1 MPGSGLTLCCRTEQ
15 VPPTIS
21 DNQPFYSLRRRIS
34 VFVLAAT
41 LVTALVV
48 TGVSLHSTRN
58 FFYAKV
64 EQRLPG
70 LLTNTSDQVSQWYGQ
85 QLDEITV
92 FGDAPA
98 LRELARDIGSEG
110 GQRRTEI
117 EQFLVHLQ
125 RNSPQFST
133 LILLDKDGET
143 IVSVG
148 EKMTFSPAFRKAA
161 GDISDPMLSGIVRTG
176 AGDAQIASVRLTEDS
191 GEHSAT
197 LHGVLKLESLSAI
210 LKGAQETLAGDFFL
224 VDRNG
229 SYITGTDNR
238 PAGHWFGQPLPI
250 PDATPVVEDY
260 IGDSGE
266 RVVGSRIY
274 IPYIEGA
281 LVVEESYVET
291 FEPVVATLVRTLAI
305 NLGIVCLFSFAAYR
319 IAVSIAR
326 PIDALSKG
334 AQRVAQGDTDFAIPE
349 APSNDEIRVLT
360 QAFNTMTGRLTDQT
374 NQLEESRADLEK
386 ANVQLQSQNS
396 QLQRMNMTLE
406 QLSTTDGLTQLY
418 NYRYF
423 QEYLAREEE
432 RIKRHGGT
440 LALVLIDIDH
450 FKKWNDM
457 LGHAKGDAILRKVAK
472 LLKGVTRKADLLARY
487 GGDEFVL
494 LAHNISLEGALQLAE
509 KLCGVV
515 AEIDLSTS
523 TGGDPKHVTVSTGL
537 AMYTGDRRK
546 LFDDA
551 DRALY
556 RAKAAGRNCVR
567 AAEATEQISA
577 V

>member
-1 MPGSGLTLCCRTEQ
+1 MPATRSN
-15 VPPTIS
+15 
-21 DNQPFYSLRRRIS
+21 NQPFYSLRRRIS

-58 FFYAKV
+58 FFYSKV

-70 LLTNTSDQVSQWYGQ
+70 LLTNTAEQVNQWYGQ
-85 QLDEITV
+85 QLDEIAV

-98 LRELARDIGSEG
+98 LRELARDIGLEG

-117 EQFLVHLQ
+117 EQFLVHLR

-133 LILLDKDGET
+133 LILSDKDGET

-148 EKMTFSPAFRKAA
+148 EKMTLSPAFRKAA
-161 GDISDPMLSGIVRTG
+161 GDSSDPMLSGILQTG
-176 AGDAQIASVRLTEDS
+176 FGDVQVASVPLKGDS

-197 LHGVLKLESLSAI
+197 LHGVLKLEPLSAI
-210 LKGAQETLAGDFFL
+210 LKDAQETLAGDFFL

-229 SYITGTDNR
+229 SYITGTNNR
-238 PAGHWFGQPLPI
+238 AAEHFGQPLPL
-250 PDATPVVEDY
+250 PDTMPVVEDY

-274 IPYIEGA
+274 VPHIEGA
-281 LVVEESYVET
+281 LVVEESYVQT

-334 AQRVAQGDTDFAIPE
+334 AQRIAEGDTDFVIPE

-360 QAFNTMTGRLTDQT
+360 QAFNTMTGRLHTQT
-374 NQLEESRADLEK
+374 SQLEDSRTDLEQ

-396 QLQRMNMTLE
+396 QLQRMNMTLA

-432 RIKRHGGT
+432 RIKRHGGK

-450 FKKWNDM
+450 FKKWNDL
-457 LGHAKGDAILRKVAK
+457 LGHAKGDQILRKVAR

-509 KLCGVV
+509 KLCSVV

-523 TGGDPKHVTVSTGL
+523 TGGDPKHVTVSTGV
-537 AMYTGDRRK
+537 AMYKGDRRK
-546 LFDDA
+546 FFDDA

-556 RAKAAGRNCVR
+556 RAKEAGRNCVR
-567 AAEATEQISA
+567 SAEATEQMSA